1 MKHRFLPG
9 LLSIALTLSLCA
21 LPASALETEDTRML
35 LETYYVDE
43 IPQEILNLDSTEAI
57 LEALNDPYT
66 VYMSAEEYQA
76 FLNQVD
82 GETVVGIGVSIQNA
96 VDDGVQILS
105 ILDNSP
111 AQEAGLSAGDRILA
125 VDGVTLTSG
134 MDPSTLIRGE
144 VGTSVT
150 LTIRFHDTGEVRDVT
165 LERRAVLI
173 PIVTYDLV
181 DGEVGYIDCD
191 SFGAS
196 TADTVEEALTQ
207 LKEQADLWV
216 MDLRS
221 NPGGT
226 DQSVTLTVGKFTN
239 GVVVYMMGRN
249 GLEYYRAIKPTAPDF
264 TDLPVVVLTSSHS
277 ASGAEMFAAA
287 VRSHRLGISIGQRTY
302 GKGVAQL
309 VLDEDFSVSSVA
321 ELFDGDCLKITA
333 YRFYAPDGATN
344 DTVGVIPTLLVS
356 PEHTQSIALLLRSSA
371 PTVANGSLR
380 LGLGG
385 YTFYIDLSDARNVDN
400 RAAFTELLE
409 ALPPSAELY
418 EGQGG
423 GTWEPIE
430 PEALAEELGLEYP
443 SRTFS
448 DTADSPFADA
458 IDTLA
463 VYGLVEG
470 YEDGAFRPEE
480 TITRGEFASMV
491 ASALN
496 LRAPSQSYFSDVPE
510 DAWYADGV
518 NAMAAKGFFAGDGS
532 TFRPEDTIT
541 YEEMVTVLSSVA
553 AWASLDGYELA
564 QKNLSAGEWGNY
576 YQFSEWAQTSARNL
590 DALGALVGDQQPGD
604 AGTRETAAGL
614 LCALMEATHL
624 IWS

>member
-1 MKHRFLPG
+1 M
-9 LLSIALTLSLCA
+9 
-21 LPASALETEDTRML
+21 
-35 LETYYVDE
+35 
-43 IPQEILNLDSTEAI
+43 
-57 LEALNDPYT
+57 
-66 VYMSAEEYQA
+66 
-76 FLNQVD
+76 
-82 GETVVGIGVSIQNA
+82 
-96 VDDGVQILS
+96 
-105 ILDNSP
+105 
-111 AQEAGLSAGDRILA
+111 
-125 VDGVTLTSG
+125 
-134 MDPSTLIRGE
+134 
-144 VGTSVT
+144 
-150 LTIRFHDTGEVRDVT
+150 T

-430 PEALAEELGLEYP
+430 PEALAEELGLEYH

-532 TFRPEDTIT
+532 TFRPEEDTIT

-604 AGTRETAAGL
+604 AAPGRPPRAC
-614 LCALMEATHL
+614 CAPSWRPPT
-624 IWS
+624 

>member
-1 MKHRFLPG
+1 
-9 LLSIALTLSLCA
+9 
-21 LPASALETEDTRML
+21 
-35 LETYYVDE
+35 
-43 IPQEILNLDSTEAI
+43 
-57 LEALNDPYT
+57 
-66 VYMSAEEYQA
+66 
-76 FLNQVD
+76 
-82 GETVVGIGVSIQNA
+82 
-96 VDDGVQILS
+96 
-105 ILDNSP
+105 
-111 AQEAGLSAGDRILA
+111 
-125 VDGVTLTSG
+125 
-134 MDPSTLIRGE
+134 
-144 VGTSVT
+144 
-150 LTIRFHDTGEVRDVT
+150 
-165 LERRAVLI
+165 
-173 PIVTYDLV
+173 
-181 DGEVGYIDCD
+181 
-191 SFGAS
+191 
-196 TADTVEEALTQ
+196 
-207 LKEQADLWV
+207 
-216 MDLRS
+216 
-221 NPGGT
+221 
-226 DQSVTLTVGKFTN
+226 
-239 GVVVYMMGRN
+239 
-249 GLEYYRAIKPTAPDF
+249 
-264 TDLPVVVLTSSHS
+264 
-277 ASGAEMFAAA
+277 MFAAA

-430 PEALAEELGLEYP
+430 PEALAEELGLEYH

-553 AWASLDGYELA
+553 AWASLDGYELS
-564 QKNLSAGEWGNY
+564 QENLSAGDWGNY
-576 YQFSEWAQTSARNL
+576 YQFSDWAQTSARNL
-590 DALGALVGDQQPGD
+590 DELGALVGDQQPGD

>member
-1 MKHRFLPG
+1 M
-9 LLSIALTLSLCA
+9 
-21 LPASALETEDTRML
+21 
-35 LETYYVDE
+35 
-43 IPQEILNLDSTEAI
+43 
-57 LEALNDPYT
+57 
-66 VYMSAEEYQA
+66 
-76 FLNQVD
+76 
-82 GETVVGIGVSIQNA
+82 
-96 VDDGVQILS
+96 
-105 ILDNSP
+105 
-111 AQEAGLSAGDRILA
+111 
-125 VDGVTLTSG
+125 
-134 MDPSTLIRGE
+134 
-144 VGTSVT
+144 
-150 LTIRFHDTGEVRDVT
+150 
-165 LERRAVLI
+165 
-173 PIVTYDLV
+173 
-181 DGEVGYIDCD
+181 
-191 SFGAS
+191 
-196 TADTVEEALTQ
+196 
-207 LKEQADLWV
+207 
-216 MDLRS
+216 
-221 NPGGT
+221 
-226 DQSVTLTVGKFTN
+226 
-239 GVVVYMMGRN
+239 
-249 GLEYYRAIKPTAPDF
+249 
-264 TDLPVVVLTSSHS
+264 
-277 ASGAEMFAAA
+277 
-287 VRSHRLGISIGQRTY
+287 
-302 GKGVAQL
+302 
-309 VLDEDFSVSSVA
+309 
-321 ELFDGDCLKITA
+321 
-333 YRFYAPDGATN
+333 
-344 DTVGVIPTLLVS
+344 
-356 PEHTQSIALLLRSSA
+356 
-371 PTVANGSLR
+371 ANGSLR

-430 PEALAEELGLEYP
+430 PEALAEELGLEYH